1 MCWDSK
7 TSSIPFQRGR
17 KEKVI
22 RMKFICTNFNTLSLN
37 FANFSLFRQILTL
50 NFLGFKLPQLI
61 TNLPQRVSRI
71 RRYLTKILS
80 EHNWGIKAGQTR
92 KSIEIES
99 RSLRSSL
106 LGLVWQEVLARNFLY
121 VISNIPK
128 WSLSYL
134 SGFIIDSWITY
145 FSKYLNHVL

>member
-1 MCWDSK
+1 
-7 TSSIPFQRGR
+7 
-17 KEKVI
+17 
-22 RMKFICTNFNTLSLN
+22 MKFICTNFNTLSLN

-80 EHNWGIKAGQTR
+80 EHNWGIKAGQRR

-121 VISNIPK
+121 VISNILR
-128 WSLSYL
+128 SRSRSAG
-134 SGFIIDSWITY
+134 SGKSG
-145 FSKYLNHVL
+145 SKSRSRSGSRSKSR